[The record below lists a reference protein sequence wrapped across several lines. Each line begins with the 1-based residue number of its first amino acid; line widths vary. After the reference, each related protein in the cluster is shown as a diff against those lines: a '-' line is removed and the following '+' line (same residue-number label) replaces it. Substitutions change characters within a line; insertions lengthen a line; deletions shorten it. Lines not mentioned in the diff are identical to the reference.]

1 MNKER
6 YWKIIKIANEQSSGD
21 KKILISKINSLLK
34 HKKDANKFYDI
45 TFKLI
50 EDNYLNNERLEKVL
64 NKMSPNGYISD
75 DFFQYIVAGIISRG
89 EEVYN
94 LIMDNPKN
102 IQKIDNNIYNWEFE
116 EFMYIG
122 LDKTGKE

>member
-6 YWKIIKIANEQSSGD
+6 YWEIIKIANEQSSGD
-21 KKILISKINSLLK
+21 RKILISKINSLLK
-34 HKKDANKFYDI
+34 RKKDASKFYDI

-102 IQKIDNNIYNWEFE
+102 IRKIDNNIYNWEFE

-122 LDKTGKE
+122 LD